1 MSFKRTGEVI
11 DLAGSSSSEDDETNN
26 NNITA
31 NSNHP
36 TNNNHHRRSSSPRLA
51 RKRRRISQQQ
61 QQHVDSDDEIHYNGM
76 TIISRGSSTDNNNNN
91 NNNSFLLD
99 NDDDDEPMN
108 VNEAIARGLMRP
120 CRRGR
125 RHQQQQQQQQQHNTP
140 RRSHG
145 EVIDL
150 QSPSSL
156 PSSLPVATATT
167 AAIAAGSYS
176 SVARGRNTTT
186 TTNDNNNSNN
196 NNYTR
201 GGRRSETNLV
211 NSTTWTCRRCTFDN
225 SSLREQCGICG
236 VRAPHLSAAAPAAAA
251 AASSARRSYYPWS
264 NNDSEEDSSSSSDDE
279 GSSVPYYTMA
289 RRLGIG
295 MSLSALAAAS
305 GQPLTH
311 PNLFG
316 MNIDQMNYQQ
326 LLETLGD
333 GSEHR
338 NTGASA
344 STISSLPVNQL
355 TNPLEELPEVQ
366 RTCNI
371 CLEDFERGERRK
383 CLPCL
388 HGFHEKCIDQWLGLN
403 GVCPVCK
410 TPVSD

>member
-1 MSFKRTGEVI
+1 
-11 DLAGSSSSEDDETNN
+11 
-26 NNITA
+26 
-31 NSNHP
+31 
-36 TNNNHHRRSSSPRLA
+36 
-51 RKRRRISQQQ
+51 
-61 QQHVDSDDEIHYNGM
+61 
-76 TIISRGSSTDNNNNN
+76 
-91 NNNSFLLD
+91 
-99 NDDDDEPMN
+99 
-108 VNEAIARGLMRP
+108 MRP
-120 CRRGR
+120 CRRRR
-125 RHQQQQQQQQQHNTP
+125 RHQQQQQQQHNTP

-156 PSSLPVATATT
+156 PSSLPVATAASAT
-167 AAIAAGSYS
+167 GSYS
-176 SVARGRNTTT
+176 SVARGRNTT

-201 GGRRSETNLV
+201 GGGRSETNLV

-236 VRAPHLSAAAPAAAA
+236 VRAPHLSAPAAPAAAAA

-279 GSSVPYYTMA
+279 GNSVPYYTMA

>member
-11 DLAGSSSSEDDETNN
+11 DLAGSSSEDDETNN
-26 NNITA
+26 NNITT
-31 NSNHP
+31 NSNHHP
-36 TNNNHHRRSSSPRLA
+36 TNNHHHRRSSPRLA
-51 RKRRRISQQQ
+51 RKRRRISQQR

-76 TIISRGSSTDNNNNN
+76 ATISRGSSADNNNNNN

-99 NDDDDEPMN
+99 NDDDDDEEEAMN

-125 RHQQQQQQQQQHNTP
+125 RQQQQQHNTP

-156 PSSLPVATATT
+156 PSSLPVATAAT
-167 AAIAAGSYS
+167 AAIATGSYS

-186 TTNDNNNSNN
+186 ATTNNNSNN

-225 SSLREQCGICG
+225 SSLREQCGVCG

-251 AASSARRSYYPWS
+251 AARRSYYPWS
-264 NNDSEEDSSSSSDDE
+264 NNDSEEDSSSSDDE
-279 GSSVPYYTMA
+279 GNSVPYYTMA

-388 HGFHEKCIDQWLGLN
+388 HGFHEKCIDQWLSLN

>member
-26 NNITA
+26 NNTTT
-31 NSNHP
+31 NGNHP
-36 TNNNHHRRSSSPRLA
+36 TNNHHRRSSPRLA

-61 QQHVDSDDEIHYNGM
+61 HVDSDDDIHYNGM
-76 TIISRGSSTDNNNNN
+76 TTISRGSSADNNNNN

-99 NDDDDEPMN
+99 NEEEEEAMN

-125 RHQQQQQQQQQHNTP
+125 RHQQQQHNTP

-156 PSSLPVATATT
+156 PSSLPVATAAT
-167 AAIAAGSYS
+167 AAIAAAAGSYS

-186 TTNDNNNSNN
+186 STTTTNNNSNN
-196 NNYTR
+196 NNNTR

-251 AASSARRSYYPWS
+251 ASSSSARRYYYPWS
-264 NNDSEEDSSSSSDDE
+264 NNDSEEESSSSSDDE
-279 GSSVPYYTMA
+279 GSSFPYYTMA

-311 PNLFG
+311 PNFLFG

-371 CLEDFERGERRK
+371 CLEDFECGERRK